1 MSLAYTSYF
10 TNLESLFSD
19 AIALVQR
26 SGSTD
31 CNSLAE
37 KMVHA
42 RSRLYE
48 EAPLRVVLVGEFNA
62 GKSSIIAALTGA
74 EVPIDADVATIEV
87 AEYPWRGLVLVDTPG
102 VQAEDTGTDHDR
114 IARKAAVS
122 ADLVL
127 FVITNELFNPRL
139 AEHLRFIL
147 DDGGLALSKKTCV
160 VMNKVDRETNPD
172 ETLITEVAKV
182 LGPHQDVPIFLCSAS
197 MFLQAAKES
206 ATLRARFERDSRF
219 RDLIGS
225 LDQFVSDAGMSGRL
239 TTPLSVVCEVL
250 DAVQSAMAG
259 CDDDR
264 KQLELI
270 RRQRLAIQRLQ
281 RRLHD
286 IRKTWKQQ
294 AYSAVMAQ
302 ANDAVKQ
309 LSEISQEDH
318 LEELFNA
325 GLKQAESEIDQ
336 LYDSIE
342 GELQEALDKAK
353 AELDEIGG
361 SPLGQFV
368 ARIQTERA
376 EKVGIDFST
385 SRPGGANYG
394 PKIAKAVS
402 KPLQEGLDAAAKNA
416 KGLRDVVYKVVKAC
430 GGKFRPHGPT
440 KAGEALAKA
449 AGKAGKAVPFFA
461 AALDF
466 YIQYREEKAK
476 EEKER
481 YFAKLRLALRA
492 AFADQAAVEAKVFE
506 AVVLDVSRGSVTES
520 LDGLDKRAEE
530 IVAGGEERTSLQS
543 EIGRL
548 KSRCSALR
556 DEFYC
561 GS

>member
-10 TNLESLFSD
+10 TDLESLFGD

-26 SGSTD
+26 SGSKD

-37 KMVHA
+37 KLVHA
-42 RSRLYE
+42 RSRLSE

-62 GKSSIIAALTGA
+62 GKSSIISALTGA
-74 EVPIDADVATIEV
+74 DVLIDADVATIEV
-87 AEYPWRGLVLVDTPG
+87 AEYPWRGLVLMDTPG

-114 IARKAAVS
+114 IAREAVVG

-139 AEHLRFIL
+139 AGHLRFVL
-147 DDGGLALSKKTCV
+147 DDGGLALAKKTCV
-160 VMNKVDRETNPD
+160 VVNKVDRETNPD
-172 ETLITEVAKV
+172 ETLITEIAKV
-182 LGPHQDVPIFLCSAS
+182 LGPHLDVPIFLCSAS
-197 MFLQAAKES
+197 KFLQAAKES
-206 ATLRARFERDSRF
+206 SPLQERFERDSRF
-219 RDLIGS
+219 RDLISG

-239 TTPLSVVCEVL
+239 ATPLLVVCEVL
-250 DAVQSAMAG
+250 DVVQSEMAG
-259 CDDDR
+259 SDDDR
-264 KQLELI
+264 KQLEFI
-270 RRQRLAIQRLQ
+270 RRQRLVIQRLQ
-281 RRLHD
+281 RRLLD

-309 LSEISQEDH
+309 LSEISQQSH

-342 GELQEALDKAK
+342 SELQEALDHAK

-361 SPLGQFV
+361 SSLGQFV
-368 ARIQTERA
+368 AQIEAQRA
-376 EKVGIDFST
+376 ERVKIEFST
-385 SRPGGANYG
+385 PKPDGSNYG
-394 PKIAKAVS
+394 SKIAKAAS
-402 KPLQEGLDAAAKNA
+402 KPVKEGLDAAAKNA
-416 KGLRDVVYKVVKAC
+416 KGLRDVVYKVGKAC
-430 GGKFRPHGPT
+430 GGKFRPYGPT

-481 YFAKLRLALRA
+481 YYAKLRLALRA
-492 AFADQAAVEAKVFE
+492 AFADQAGVEAKVFE

-520 LDGLDKRAEE
+520 LAGLDKRAEQ
-530 IVAGGEERTSLQS
+530 IVAGGEERTSFQT
-543 EIGRL
+543 EIGQL

-556 DEFYC
+556 DEIYS
-561 GS
+561 GK